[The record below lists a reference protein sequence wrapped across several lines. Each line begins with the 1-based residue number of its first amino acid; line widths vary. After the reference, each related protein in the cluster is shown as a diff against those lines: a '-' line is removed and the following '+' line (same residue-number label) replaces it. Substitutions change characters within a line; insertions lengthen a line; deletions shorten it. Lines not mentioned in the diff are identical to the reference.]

1 MVARAHARMSFTCHP
16 TRTSSDDLQKVHS
29 GALGITSDMHTRDK
43 KKILAVVDDLLF
55 TVKINDAAKRVGL
68 EVEFLK
74 SERDVL
80 DKAANEKPLLIILD
94 LNNNSVEPLHLI
106 EKLKAH
112 GDLKKISLIGY
123 LSHVQGELKQKAHEA
138 GANIVM
144 ARSAFSQNLQ
154 QILKR
159 HAGVV

>member
-1 MVARAHARMSFTCHP
+1 
-16 TRTSSDDLQKVHS
+16 
-29 GALGITSDMHTRDK
+29 MHTRDK

-55 TVKINDAAKRVGL
+55 TVKINDAAKRAGVD
-68 EVEFLK
+68 VVFLK

-80 DKAANEKPLLIILD
+80 DKAATEKPLMIIID

-112 GDLKKISLIGY
+112 EDLKKISLIGY

-159 HAGVV
+159 HTGVV

>member
-1 MVARAHARMSFTCHP
+1 
-16 TRTSSDDLQKVHS
+16 
-29 GALGITSDMHTRDK
+29 MHTREK

-55 TVKINDAAKRVGL
+55 TVKISDAAKRMGL
-68 EVEFLK
+68 DVEFLK
-74 SERDVL
+74 SEKDVL
-80 DKAANEKPLLIILD
+80 DKAENEKPLLIILD
-94 LNNNSVEPLHLI
+94 LNNNSVEPLKLI
-106 EKLKAH
+106 SKLKAH

-123 LSHVQGELKQKAHEA
+123 LSHVQGELKQQAHEA

-159 HAGVV
+159 HAGVI

>member
-1 MVARAHARMSFTCHP
+1 
-16 TRTSSDDLQKVHS
+16 
-29 GALGITSDMHTRDK
+29 MHTREK
-43 KKILAVVDDLLF
+43 KKIIAVVDDLLF

-68 EVEFLK
+68 DVEFLK

-80 DKAANEKPLLIILD
+80 DKAANEKPLLIIID
-94 LNNNSVEPLHLI
+94 LNNNSVEPLQMI